1 MATVDVA
8 ATVEVVALIGINNAK
23 DWFISCSRQPVEWLS
38 SSRLDVLGAKNPR
51 N

>member
-8 ATVEVVALIGINNAK
+8 ATVKVAALIGINNAK
-23 DWFISCSRQPVEWLS
+23 GRFISCSRQLAVIE
-38 SSRLDVLGAKNPR
+38 LDVLGAKNPR